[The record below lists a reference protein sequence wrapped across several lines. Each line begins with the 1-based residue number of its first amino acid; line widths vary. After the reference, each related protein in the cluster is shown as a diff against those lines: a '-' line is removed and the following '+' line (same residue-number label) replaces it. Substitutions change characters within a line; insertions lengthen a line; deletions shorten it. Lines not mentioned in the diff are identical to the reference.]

1 MKTRRWWWLGGMLL
15 LLLWLPPHPV
25 AAQTSPASV
34 RFAEVPC
41 VQFLDDVS
49 PDTLA
54 AMQPAACGFLT
65 VPKNYADPNGPTIR
79 LGVVQIYGTASTS
92 NPPLFI
98 AQGGPGGST
107 IDVYMQVLPSSTFFE
122 RRERD
127 LVLFDQRGTYY
138 SEPFL
143 FCEEV
148 FDLTLETLDQELS
161 DEESLALSL
170 AATDDCRMR
179 FTTDGIDLSAF
190 DSVENAR
197 DVRSL
202 RDALGYDV
210 IDFYGVSYGTELA
223 QVVMRDHPDILRS
236 VVLDAVVSPVE
247 NFLLEVPQSQQRAF
261 DALFA
266 ACAAEPACAT
276 AFPDLEDMFYIELNR
291 LNDQPARITLRDSD
305 TGESYPALLDGDSFA
320 DLIFQMLYS
329 TDFIPLLPLVID
341 EVRRDSFGVI
351 EMVAAL
357 VIFDRTFA
365 DGMYL
370 SVVCADD
377 AVDMN
382 PADINLEG
390 VRPELAEGQQESVE
404 NFQQACAVWA
414 IEPLTNRMDTLLT
427 SPIPTLLLSG
437 YFDPITP
444 PANAEAVASAL
455 PISYHFVNPIG
466 GHGQAF
472 EGGCVDALMTAFLT
486 DPMQAPDGSCL
497 EEQTSVNFITRDDII
512 ALPALFSLLNLEAP
526 ATLWMGLLAVAIL
539 TLLSIWLVAPLSW
552 LISRI
557 AGREREPLPFSAHL
571 APWLVALLSLVLV
584 SLLGGLI
591 SVIVMLAT
599 ENDNRLLFGLPSEY
613 GALLALPLVALG
625 LTGGLVW
632 LTVQAWRV
640 PYWGGLRRVYYS
652 LLSGAAV
659 LAVAMLASLGLLRV
673 AG

>member
-1 MKTRRWWWLGGMLL
+1 MKTKLWWWLGGMLL
-15 LLLWLPPHPV
+15 LLLWLPPHSV
-25 AAQTSPASV
+25 AAQTSPTKV

-41 VQFLDDVS
+41 VQFLHEVS

-54 AMQPAACGFLT
+54 AMQPAVCGFLT
-65 VPKNYADPNGPTIR
+65 VPKNYADPNGPTLR
-79 LGVVQIYGTASTS
+79 LGVVQIYATATTT

-107 IDVYMQVLPSSTFFE
+107 IDVYLEVLLSSTFFD

-148 FDLTLETLDQELS
+148 FELTLETLDQKLS
-161 DEESLALSL
+161 DEESLELNL
-170 AATDDCRMR
+170 AATDSCRTR
-179 FTTDGIDLSAF
+179 FANDGIDLSAF

-202 RDALGYDV
+202 RDALDYDQ

-223 QVVMRDHPDILRS
+223 QFVMRDHPDIVRS

-266 ACAAEPACAT
+266 ACAAEPACAA
-276 AFPDLEDMFYIELNR
+276 AFPDLEDMFFIELNR
-291 LNDQPARITLRDSD
+291 LNDQPVLITVRDSD
-305 TGESYPALLDGDSFA
+305 TGERYPMLLDGDKFA
-320 DLIFQMLYS
+320 GLIFQMLYV
-329 TDFIPLLPLVID
+329 TDFIPLIPLVID

-351 EMVAAL
+351 EMVASL

-370 SVVCADD
+370 SVICASD
-377 AVDMN
+377 AVDIN
-382 PADINLEG
+382 PDDINLEG
-390 VRPELAEGQQESVE
+390 VRPELAEGQRESIE
-404 NFQQACAVWA
+404 QFQQACAVWA

-455 PISYHFVNPIG
+455 PTSYHFVNPIG

-472 EGGCVDALMTAFLT
+472 DGGCVDTIMTAFLV
-486 DPMQAPDGSCL
+486 DPMQAPNGACL
-497 EEQTSVNFITRDDII
+497 AEQTSVNFITRDDII
-512 ALPALFSLLNLEAP
+512 ALPALFSLINLEAP
-526 ATLWMGLLAVAIL
+526 AILWLGLLAVAIL
-539 TLLSIWLVAPLSW
+539 TLLSIWVIAPVRW

-557 AGREREPLPFSAHL
+557 RGHAGEPLPFAAHL

-584 SLLGGLI
+584 GLLGGLI
-591 SVIVMLAT
+591 SVMVMLAV

-613 GALLALPLVALG
+613 GALLTLPLVAFG
-625 LTGGLVW
+625 LTVGLVW
-632 LTVQAWRV
+632 LVVQAWRV
-640 PYWGGLRRVYYS
+640 PYWGGLQRVYYS

-659 LAVAMLASLGLLRV
+659 LAVVMLALLGLLRV
-673 AG
+673 TG